1 MNVQHIPYRGSAPA
15 MQDLIEPSIIV
26 MKKQLRNVKIDRW
39 GNVSEITDDK
49 GRHGGRREGAGHPKG
64 VPGGGHAGRQP
75 GAIDKQLSSAR
86 VVPMAEKWDFA
97 ETALSHAY
105 RMLNI
110 LVSLAEDVKQPG
122 GVRMMAADKVID
134 RAMGR
139 APQHLDISAKRH
151 TDIVYQSAEEL
162 RAKIRAAIEEE
173 GVPRALMDLTV
184 EPVVDD
190 EDDE

>member
-1 MNVQHIPYRGSAPA
+1 MSG
-15 MQDLIEPSIIV
+15 
-26 MKKQLRNVKIDRW
+26 
-39 GNVSEITDDK
+39 TK
-49 GRHGGRREGAGHPKG
+49 GHSGGAREGSGPKPRGHPKG

-75 GAIDKQLSSAR
+75 GAIDKQLNPAR
-86 VVPMAEKWDFA
+86 ILPMSVKWDFA
-97 ETALSHAY
+97 EQALSHAE

-110 LVSLAEDVKQPG
+110 LVNLAEDITQPG

-139 APQHLDISAKRH
+139 APQHIDISAKRH
-151 TDIVYQSAEEL
+151 TDIVYRSAEEL
-162 RAKIRAAIEEE
+162 RAEIRRAIEEE